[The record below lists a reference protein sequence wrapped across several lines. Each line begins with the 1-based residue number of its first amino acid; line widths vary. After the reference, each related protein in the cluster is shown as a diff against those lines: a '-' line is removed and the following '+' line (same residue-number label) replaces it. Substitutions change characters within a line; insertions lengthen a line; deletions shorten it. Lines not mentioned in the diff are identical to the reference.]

1 MQHARPALLAAAL
14 AGALAAPATPAPGGE
29 SPATEPASAEG
40 EKTWLDLDQ
49 ELHVLSSAMQ
59 RKAATAVQVGA
70 LVRAHWRYSSDFED
84 AAGNNTNGLYL
95 DDLRLWAKG
104 DITDFEWALSVDFA
118 NDGDPNAVA
127 SKGRAFDQAF
137 AITQPPGTEQDLE
150 GTLRDGWGQ
159 WNLGGQYAVR
169 VGSFVAPLTLST
181 SVEAERLA
189 FVRRSYFGEIFDV
202 PDPGAMFA
210 GDIEFVSYYVALQN
224 GRDGTTEDLALS
236 GRLDYHLSGTPSIAE
251 GALGAQGNLVGT
263 IGGFYY
269 DDGSIS
275 DGEVIGADARLAASG
290 ISLAGEWGIFGDGWG
305 LDDPDG
311 TVPGGFG
318 GADESQ
324 PWSASAG
331 YMLVPDQW
339 EVVVRWEELDN
350 DTDDERLTAGLN
362 WYLNGHSA
370 KLQLNWVRLT
380 SDAPARDGE
389 LLQLGFTVGM
399 GYDY

>member
-1 MQHARPALLAAAL
+1 ETPEAEQPG
-14 AGALAAPATPAPGGE
+14 GAGE
-29 SPATEPASAEG
+29 SP
-40 EKTWLDLDQ
+40 WLDLDR
-49 ELHVLSSAMQ
+49 ELHVLSSEMQ
-59 RKAATAVQVGA
+59 RKSSTAVQVGA

-84 AAGNNTNGLYL
+84 ALGGNTNGLYL

-104 DITDFEWALSVDFA
+104 DVTDFEWALSVDFA
-118 NDGDPNAVA
+118 NDGDPNAP
-127 SKGRAFDQAF
+127 SGKGRSFDQAF
-137 AITQPPGTEQDLE
+137 SIARTPGEQDLE

-159 WNLGGQYAVR
+159 WNLGGAYAVR

-181 SVEAERLA
+181 SVEAERLM

-202 PDPGAMFA
+202 PDPGAMLA
-210 GDIEFVSYYVALQN
+210 GNLDMFSYYVALQN
-224 GRDGTTEDLALS
+224 GRDGTTEDLSLS
-236 GRLDYHLSGTPSIAE
+236 GRLDYHLAGTPSIAE
-251 GALGAQGNLVGT
+251 GALGAQGNLLGT

-269 DDGSIS
+269 DDGSFS
-275 DGEVIGADARLAASG
+275 DGEVFGADARLAASG
-290 ISLAGEWGIFGDGWG
+290 ISLMGEWAIFGEGWG
-305 LDDPDG
+305 LDDPDSA
-311 TVPGGFG
+311 VPGIFG
-318 GADESQ
+318 GVEESQ

-339 EVVVRWEELDN
+339 ELAVRWEELDN

-370 KLQLNWVRLT
+370 KLQFNWVRLT
-380 SDAPARDGE
+380 SSEPTRDGE